1 MMIPQ
6 AHFDMIW
13 IVVAAADWSAGE
25 GPSPLALAAV
35 EARGTDTIEIRAP
48 RLLTTSRPPYLTGP
62 GTLVITTDAQ
72 VLAAVHVGLG
82 WPTPVRLIDLLI
94 EHRIAVNGRANAN
107 VGGLAGALL
116 SYGLPASD
124 ALVSTTSP
132 QYLRRRLAAVSALF
146 DVMAP
151 ELDIGRALLRGR
163 YLCAVGR
170 IEATGVPVDH
180 DTLVALRR
188 DWPGVRSRVIDQ
200 VDRGHGIFRDGRFD
214 EGAFETWLRLQEINW
229 PLTTSGRL
237 DLTDEVWRDMSR
249 LHPQVRP
256 LRELRTTL
264 LAFDPHALTIG
275 RDGRNRT
282 SLRPFSTVTGRN
294 APSAK
299 ASVLGSAAWARH
311 LIKPPPHR
319 GIALIDWEQQE
330 FGVAA
335 ALSGDTAMQRAYA
348 AGDPYLGIAKASGAA
363 PADATATSHPYM
375 RDRYKACALGVQYG
389 IGTAR
394 LARQLGIGDHAA
406 RTLLD
411 DHRGAFPQFWEWCA
425 DVEMQ
430 AVLDL
435 QQRSVFGWR
444 RLVIPPIKAT
454 SLRNFPM
461 QANGAEM
468 MRLACCSVTEAGISV
483 CAPNHDALLIEAAV
497 GDLADAV
504 ATTRRLM
511 ADASE
516 VVLDGFALRTSVKS
530 VAAPDRWRDRRGLAV
545 WNAVATAI
553 GVDEAPAHQS
563 DAT

>member
-1 MMIPQ
+1 MFPQ

-25 GPSPLALAAV
+25 TLSPFALAAM
-35 EARGTDTIEIRAP
+35 EARATDTIEISAP
-48 RLLTTSRPPYLTGP
+48 RLLAISPAPYPTGP
-62 GTLVITTDAQ
+62 DTLVITTDAQ
-72 VLAAVHVGLG
+72 VLAAVHVALG
-82 WPTPVRLIDLLI
+82 WPTPLRLIDLLI
-94 EHRIAVNGRANAN
+94 EHRNAVNGRANTN

-116 SYGLPASD
+116 SYGRSASD
-124 ALVSTTSP
+124 ALVSNTTP

-146 DVMAP
+146 DAMAP
-151 ELDIGRALLRGR
+151 ELDVGRALLRGR

-170 IEATGVPVDH
+170 IEATGIPVDR
-180 DTLVALRR
+180 DTLVALRQ
-188 DWPGVRSRVIDQ
+188 DWPGVRARVIDE
-200 VDRGHGIFRDGRFD
+200 VDRGHGIYRDGRFD
-214 EGAFETWLRLQEINW
+214 EGAFEAWLSLQEINW

-237 DLTDEVWRDMSR
+237 VFTDEVWRDMAR

-256 LRELRTTL
+256 LRDLRSTL

-348 AGDPYLGIAKASGAA
+348 AGDPYLGIAKASGVA
-363 PADATATSHPYM
+363 PADATANSHPYV

-435 QQRSVFGWR
+435 QQQSVFGWR

-483 CAPNHDALLIEAAV
+483 CAPNHDALLIEAPV

-530 VAAPDRWRDRRGLAV
+530 VAAPDRWRDRRGLSV
-545 WNAVATAI
+545 WNAVATAV
-553 GVDEAPAHQS
+553 GVEVAPAHQS